1 MYSDEAWALVEAKA
15 QELATDAFLQLK
27 ASYEQR
33 HEQEYKKRQRAL
45 TLRIEAAERIGIEN
59 IRKAR
64 IAKLEATLQQE
75 TDTAGDLPHLH
86 SCGRIPDEVKTCSR
100 EFFLFPECYA

>member
-1 MYSDEAWALVEAKA
+1 MSRN
-15 QELATDAFLQLK
+15 T
-27 ASYEQR
+27 
-33 HEQEYKKRQRAL
+33 KKRQRAL

-75 TDTAGDLPHLH
+75 TDTYERQQEICPTFTPVVA
-86 SCGRIPDEVKTCSR
+86 
-100 EFFLFPECYA
+100 FLTR